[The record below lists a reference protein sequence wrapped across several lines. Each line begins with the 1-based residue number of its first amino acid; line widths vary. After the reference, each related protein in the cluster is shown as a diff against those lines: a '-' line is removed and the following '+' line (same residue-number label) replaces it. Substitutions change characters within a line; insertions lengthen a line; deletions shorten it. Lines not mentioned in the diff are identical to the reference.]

1 MKTVITD
8 KIKAYFT
15 ERGEK
20 LPDLG
25 GMPSGV
31 AVCVDYICDVGAE
44 LKAEICR
51 AIALKYRVG
60 KETDEDVR
68 LRISV
73 VDENYI
79 KEAGMRR
86 YPADTP
92 RACLIFG
99 GDVLSAV
106 TALCAGGYCGEIA
119 VITRPAAG
127 GTEEAARYCSAAAL
141 LLSIAEYRME
151 RVICGDGYDEKALGD
166 LRKRVAAAVTSGRA
180 PDEYE
185 ITSSV
190 ARIDGFL
197 RSGGGDRAFAHVLS
211 ALISREQGKKLPV
224 GILRLT
230 AANVLVETYKQ
241 FLLGSFGFVPP
252 PDNNARVEALCD
264 YLGVDEKFA
273 VTLIKDDLSD
283 ERIQRSVYSLKTCK
297 AELLAELCFA
307 ERLLKRAADK
317 AKKLL
322 PDCGF
327 DFFSC
332 VTEGDARLA
341 FALSP
346 HYGAGKTVDVMKSMG
361 LIDAFL

>member
-1 MKTVITD
+1 MKTVKTG

-15 ERGEK
+15 EQGEK

-31 AVCVDYICDVGAE
+31 AVCVDYVGDVGAE
-44 LKAEICR
+44 LKAEIGR
-51 AIALKYRVG
+51 AVALKYRVG
-60 KETDEDVR
+60 KENDEDVR

-73 VDENYI
+73 VDENYF
-79 KEAGMRR
+79 KEEETRR
-86 YPADTP
+86 FLSDTP

-106 TALCAGGYCGEIA
+106 TALCAGDYNGELA
-119 VITRPAAG
+119 VITRPAAN
-127 GTEEAARYCSAAAL
+127 GTEAAARYCSAAAL

-151 RVICGDGYDEKALGD
+151 RVIGGEGYDEKALGE
-166 LRKRVAAAVTSGRA
+166 LRKRVATAVASGRG

-185 ITSSV
+185 ITSCA

-197 RSGGGDRAFAHVLS
+197 GSGGGDRAFAHVLS
-211 ALISREQGKKLPV
+211 ALISRERGKKLPV

-230 AANVLVETYKQ
+230 AANVLAETYKQ

-252 PDNNARVEALCD
+252 PDNNARLEALCD
-264 YLGVDEKFA
+264 YLGVDEKIA
-273 VTLIKDDLSD
+273 VTLMKDDLSD
-283 ERIQRSVYSLKTCK
+283 ERIRKSVHSLKVCK

-307 ERLLKRAADK
+307 QRLLKRAADK
-317 AKKLL
+317 AEKLL

-327 DFFSC
+327 DYFSC